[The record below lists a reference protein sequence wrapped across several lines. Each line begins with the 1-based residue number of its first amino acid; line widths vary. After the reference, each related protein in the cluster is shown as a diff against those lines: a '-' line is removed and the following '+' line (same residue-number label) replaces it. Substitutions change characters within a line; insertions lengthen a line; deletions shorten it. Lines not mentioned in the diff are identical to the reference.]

1 MKIFNIIKIC
11 LPALLFAFGSCTE
24 EMSPWEQRQRNTGT
38 ETLDVNADELA
49 FLPRGGK
56 LNFTVNATYDGSVT
70 ADDWMTLSAKEF
82 PGDGTT
88 YTIIISADPNK
99 TEADRGG
106 TVIIKTPSLTHTI
119 TVTQPVYSRPDAP
132 ESIASAEDLVYW
144 LETCAPYYEQDESIT
159 LSKDIDMTDVENL
172 VPAETFAGTFDGQG
186 HKIMN
191 WKSKGQPLFVKN
203 NGKITDVTIDASC
216 SFTLQSS
223 AEDIYFGPFA
233 MHNYGQITNCRNNA
247 AISVPDDASVN
258 KVYVGGITAYNYE
271 EGSVSGC
278 INTGEMVF
286 RPLKADGN
294 IFLGGVTAYGM
305 GSVSDSENY
314 GRFVLEPQPETVQ
327 NYFIGGISARQA
339 KGVISGCTNH
349 KEATITTNASKPSN
363 GYIGGLVGYHDGSS
377 DINTSKNF
385 ADIYCGYAK
394 ASYVGGLMGW
404 QTKVSDQDFTLFQDC
419 AVNSHITAY
428 TKGKGTNGNNP
439 CLSAGLVVG
448 RFAGQANAKVCTLG
462 TPDRPISV
470 AGSITSLETGET
482 VVASEKDFGVLTSGD
497 GSGTSANGAGSIW
510 QIINGIYKVTG
521 DGQTGDPEEI
531 FIRMDGYRLDVPAEG
546 GTVSFGVKVNYNSTV
561 TTDADWLEVAEGTVE
576 AGSVQEI
583 TVTAGM
589 NDRSSERE
597 GNVIVSMPLG
607 TREVV
612 TIRQAGNTKLEESL
626 VLGPET
632 ENAIILDPSGTEP
645 ASFTVTANY
654 DAEVTSSESWLSF
667 SPSTV
672 PGDEKPHTVTINAAM
687 NDSGAPRVA
696 TVTVTLPKGL
706 SKSFNVS
713 QDRSSL
719 KAITEVSTPEQFV
732 AFIENASNVDLYTD
746 GLVTKLTKDID
757 LKGISLTP
765 AEDYIGILDG
775 GGHKILN
782 LVSGAPLFIKT
793 SGNAVVRNLTIDKS
807 CVFDVAPEYSL
818 KWGILVGS
826 LGPADATDK
835 CLIENCV
842 NMADITMSK
851 ANTAQAFI
859 ASMTGRV
866 GTGSVVAGCENHG
879 SVTLSPKEAM
889 TGEIR
894 GAGIAG
900 SVNGAIRDCKN
911 NAPVTISPSD
921 ITNKLY
927 AAGVA
932 ANVMNIDMENCV
944 NTVNGKV
951 TVLPDSF
958 TSTKDG
964 YVGGLTA
971 YNGGANIKNSRNFGD
986 VHINCNSDKVRAGG
1000 LLGFQ
1005 STQKK
1010 SFVTLENCVV
1020 NCDVT
1025 GIFASKGGNG
1035 STTPLN
1041 SCGLVVGRF
1050 GGQGNT
1056 TNVIDIGTVDSP
1068 VKVFG
1073 SVTVHE
1079 GETVTATTD
1088 NYTNLLTGAG
1098 SKTSLCGGST
1108 TQILNVRF
1116 ENVTKE

>member
-1 MKIFNIIKIC
+1 MKIINIIKIC
-11 LPALLFAFGSCTE
+11 LPAFMLALGSCAE
-24 EMSPWEQRQRNTGT
+24 KESPWEQNQRNTGT
-38 ETLDVNADELA
+38 EILDVNADELA

-70 ADDWMTLSAKEF
+70 ADDWITLSAKEF

-88 YTIIISADPNK
+88 YTIIITADPNK
-99 TEADRGG
+99 TEADRDGK
-106 TVIIKTPSLTHTI
+106 IIVKTTSLTHTI
-119 TVTQPVYSRPDAP
+119 TVTQPIYSRPDAP

-144 LETCAPYYEQDESIT
+144 LETCAPYYEQDETIT
-159 LSKDIDMTDVENL
+159 LSKDIDMTDVDNL
-172 VPAETFAGTFDGQG
+172 VPAETFAGTFEGQG

-191 WKSKGQPLFVKN
+191 WKSKGQSLFVN
-203 NGKITDVTIDASC
+203 NKGKIADVTIDASC

-223 AEDIYFGPFA
+223 AEDTYFGPFA

-247 AISVPDDASVN
+247 VISVPEDASVN
-258 KVYVGGITAYNYE
+258 KVYIGGITAYNYE
-271 EGSVSGC
+271 EGSVSRC
-278 INTGEMVF
+278 INTGNLTF
-286 RPLKADGN
+286 RPSKADGN
-294 IFLGGVTAYGM
+294 IFIGGVTAYGM
-305 GSVSDSENY
+305 GSISDSENY
-314 GRFVLEPQPETVQ
+314 GSFILEPQPESVP
-327 NYFIGGISARQA
+327 NYFIGGISARQS

-349 KEATITTNASKPSN
+349 KEASITTNASKPSN

-394 ASYVGGLMGW
+394 ASYIGGLMGW

-448 RFAGQANAKVCTLG
+448 RFAGQSNAKVCTLG

-497 GSGTSANGAGSIW
+497 GSGTSANGAASIW

-521 DGQTGDPEEI
+521 DGLTGDPEEI
-531 FIRMDGYRLDVPAEG
+531 FIRLDGYRLDVPAEG
-546 GTVSFGVKVNYNSTV
+546 GTVSFGVKVNYNATV
-561 TTDADWLEVAEGTVE
+561 TTDVDWLEVAEGTVE
-576 AGSVQEI
+576 TGSVQEV

-597 GNVIVSMPLG
+597 GKVIVSMPLG
-607 TREVV
+607 TREVI
-612 TIRQAGNTKLEESL
+612 TIRQAGNIKLEESL
-626 VLGPET
+626 ILGSET
-632 ENAIILDPSGTEP
+632 ENTIILDPSGAEP
-645 ASFTVTANY
+645 SSFSVTVNY
-654 DAEVTSSESWLSF
+654 DAEVTSEASWLSF
-667 SPSTV
+667 NPSTV
-672 PGDEKPHTVTINAAM
+672 PGDETPHTVTINSSM
-687 NDSGAPRVA
+687 NDSGAPRSAV
-696 TVTVTLPKGL
+696 VTVTLPKGL

-719 KAITEVSTPEQFV
+719 KAITEISTPEQFV
-732 AFIENASNVDLYTD
+732 AFIENASNADLYTD
-746 GLVTKLTKDID
+746 GLVTRLTKDID
-757 LKGISLTP
+757 MKGITLTP
-765 AEDYIGILDG
+765 AEDYIGIFDG
-775 GGHKILN
+775 CGHKILN
-782 LVSGAPLFIKT
+782 LVSGAPLFVKT
-793 SGNAVVRNLTIDKS
+793 SGNAVVKNLTIDRS
-807 CVFDVAPEYSL
+807 CTFDVAPEYSS

-859 ASMTGRV
+859 ATMTGRV
-866 GTGSVVAGCENHG
+866 GTGSVVDGCENHG
-879 SVTLSPKEAM
+879 SVTLSPKETI

-900 SVNGAIRDCKN
+900 SVNGAIRNCKN
-911 NAPVTISPSD
+911 DAPVTISPSD

-964 YVGGLTA
+964 YVGGVTG
-971 YNGGANIKNSRNFGD
+971 YNGGSNIKNSRNFGD
-986 VHINCNSDKVRAGG
+986 VRINCNSDKVRVGG

-1010 SFVTLENCVV
+1010 SMVTLENCAV

-1025 GIFASKGGNG
+1025 GIFASKRGNG

-1056 TNVIDIGTVDSP
+1056 TNVINIGTVENP
-1068 VKVFG
+1068 VKVSG
-1073 SVTVHE
+1073 SVTVYE
-1079 GETVTATTD
+1079 GETVTADAD

-1108 TQILNVRF
+1108 TQMLNVKF
-1116 ENVTKE
+1116 EIVTKE